1 MNPRLNLARRD
12 PSGPQFRILQG
23 VHETFAGSLATALST
38 FLQTEIKCDLG
49 DISVEALGDFLKT
62 LSAPACLITMGLRP
76 RPESMLLRL
85 DSLAVLTLLE
95 FLLGGKADSGPAAP
109 RGLTEIEWSLLEEIV
124 RVMVRPLG
132 DAWSVFH
139 KVEFEVE
146 SLGSDPSLLACPDP
160 VSRRCASASGFNSAA
175 MRATLRSPYRRGF
188 SNPPLPRQIK
198 IPYRMHSHRPTWNI
212 NSALSKTHWSKSR
225 SGYKDRRWSSRIS
238 RY

>member
-160 VSRRCASASGFNSAA
+160 GQSTVRISFRLQLGGHEGYFEIAVPEGFFQPPAPTTDQDT
-175 MRATLRSPYRRGF
+175 RTGCDSPHG
-188 SNPPLPRQIK
+188 
-198 IPYRMHSHRPTWNI
+198 
-212 NSALSKTHWSKSR
+212 R
-225 SGYKDRRWSSRIS
+225 SGT
-238 RY
+238 